1 MKIAVSVPQDVF
13 EGAEHLAKR
22 AGRSRSELYST
33 ALREYLA
40 RHSPD
45 EVTELLNRVV
55 DDVGGEIDPFV
66 AGAATHAL
74 ETTEW

>member
-1 MKIAVSVPQDVF
+1 
-13 EGAEHLAKR
+13 
-22 AGRSRSELYST
+22 LYST

-45 EVTELLNRVV
+45 EVTDLLNRVV